1 MKSTGFQ
8 SIIPDSGAA
17 ATEPGSRTKGSK
29 GRRLV
34 GGAAL
39 IQNEFSS

>member
-17 ATEPGSRTKGSK
+17 
-29 GRRLV
+29 RLIRDPEQKAARV
-34 GGAAL
+34 AAWLAAL
-39 IQNEFSS
+39 P